1 MTTYIKRALEKR
13 LAEALKVHPVIVLT
27 GPRQVGKSTLL
38 ENAAFLKAWRYLT
51 LDDPDALEQAK
62 EDPKG
67 LLHDERPTIIDEVQR
82 HTPLFLTI
90 KYLVD
95 RSKGKRH
102 FILSGSGNIS
112 LRTEPRESL
121 AGRAEYLHL
130 TPLGLPELYP
140 KKSKGVLNTLL
151 SRGIIDQSEILPLGV
166 DYLQSTWCGGLPRV
180 SLIRSRKSI
189 IEILKSYVDTYLQR
203 DIQDLVRVR
212 HPENF
217 RRLMVE
223 LAKRTGWESRQEE
236 LSNLSGEERS
246 NVSRH
251 ISLLKETGLLYEV
264 RGYFVKGEKTYRQA
278 KYYWFDSGVACFLS
292 GIYSSKELCAKSL
305 KGRYFENFIFQ
316 QIQFYASLQLIPPQI
331 FYWKPKQE
339 DWEID
344 FILKRNDT
352 VVPIEVKSSAQLTF
366 RDTQAIRKFIKAHP
380 EAKHGILIYT
390 GSQIYQLAT
399 NIYAVPWNAL

>member
-13 LAEALKVHPVIVLT
+13 LEEALKVHPVIVLT

-38 ENAAFLKAWRYLT
+38 ENAAFLKDWRYLT
-51 LDDPDALEQAK
+51 LDDPDVLEQAK
-62 EDPKG
+62 DDPKG
-67 LLHDERPTIIDEVQR
+67 LLHEETPTIIDEVQR

-95 RSKGKRH
+95 RSKGKRR

-112 LRTEPRESL
+112 LRKEPRESL

-130 TPLGLPELYP
+130 TPLGMSELYP
-140 KKSKGVLNTLL
+140 KKSKHVIQTLL
-151 SRGIIDQSEILPLGV
+151 SGGTLTRSNLASLSMDDSQA
-166 DYLQSTWCGGLPRV
+166 TWRGGLPRV
-180 SLIRSRKSI
+180 FLTRSRKSSL
-189 IEILKSYVDTYLQR
+189 EILKSYVDTYLQR
-203 DIQDLVRVR
+203 DIQDLVKVR

-251 ISLLKETGLLYEV
+251 ISLLKETGLLYEI
-264 RGYFVKGEKTYRQA
+264 RGYFIKGEKAYRQA
-278 KYYWFDSGVACFLS
+278 KYYWFDSGTACFLS
-292 GIYSSKELCAKSL
+292 GIYSSKELGVKSL
-305 KGRYFENFIFQ
+305 KGRYFENFVLQ
-316 QIQFYASLQLIPPQI
+316 QILFFVSLQVMPPQI

-339 DWEID
+339 DLEID
-344 FILKRNDT
+344 FVLKQSDT
-352 VVPIEVKSSAQLTF
+352 VVPIEVKSSPRLTF
-366 RDTQAIRKFIKAHP
+366 HDTRAIRKFFKAHP
-380 EAKHGILIYT
+380 ETKRGILIYT
-390 GSQIYQLAT
+390 GSQIYQIAT
-399 NIYAVPWNAL
+399 NIYAVPWHVL